1 MKTKTVKDYTEFAVE
16 KACELLAINSPSGYT
31 DEAADWIV
39 AQFKELGYKAKKTVK
54 AAAKKIPDAAEK
66 KPAKKP
72 AAKKTAKKAEE
83 K

>member
-39 AQFKELGYKAKKTVK
+39 AQFKELGYKAKKTVREASPSTW
-54 AAAKKIPDAAEK
+54 AAG
-66 KPAKKP
+66 
-72 AAKKTAKKAEE
+72 TTRTVC
-83 K
+83 